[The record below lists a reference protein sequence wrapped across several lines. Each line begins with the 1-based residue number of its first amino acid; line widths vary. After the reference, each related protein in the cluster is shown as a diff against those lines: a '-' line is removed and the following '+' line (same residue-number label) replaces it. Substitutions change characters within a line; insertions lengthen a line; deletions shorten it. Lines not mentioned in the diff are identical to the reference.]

1 VIGRRIRRV
10 VAALT
15 GRAVARLEVENAD
28 ALLDLESENL
38 RALVA
43 QYNEGL
49 ATHAGVCDRLRGRIA
64 SLERDAERARTQ
76 AVECL
81 QAGDRSRAAHHA
93 LADERRRA
101 DVERLGQELDE
112 AEAAYQELVRTRRTA
127 VETAREKIEGLR
139 RTIGTAR
146 VQTALAELTEMA
158 ASLHGAVGLAGG
170 DLDRLRDQMD
180 ERRAQAAGR
189 VRVAREILDVE
200 EERWD
205 EQRETMQASEA
216 LTRLEARLASSPSDS
231 PAPSP

>member
-1 VIGRRIRRV
+1 MIARRIRRV
-10 VAALT
+10 FAALT

-38 RALVA
+38 RTLIAR
-43 QYNEGL
+43 YNEGL

-64 SLERDAERARTQ
+64 GLERDAERARTQ
-76 AVECL
+76 AVEGL
-81 QAGDRSRAAHHA
+81 DAGDRSRAAPHA
-93 LADERRRA
+93 LAEERLRA
-101 DVERLGQELDE
+101 DIERLRKELDE
-112 AEAAYQELVRTRRTA
+112 AEAAYQELVRARRVA

-158 ASLHGAVGLAGG
+158 ASLHGAVGMAGG

-189 VRVAREILDVE
+189 LRVAREILDVDGR
-200 EERWD
+200 RWD
-205 EQRETMQASEA
+205 EEREAAEA
-216 LTRLEARLASSPSDS
+216 GAALSRLEARLASSTGS
-231 PAPSP
+231 PPPSP